1 MVTYGGSAGSAQQVL
16 STFRLNPMHNMSMDA
31 EAENEV
37 RGEASTGVLVRIGSE
52 SPRKVGRGST
62 SGANGDL
69 HQGLS
74 GDF

>member
-1 MVTYGGSAGSAQQVL
+1 MVTYGGSAGSAQVL

-31 EAENEV
+31 EAEGEV
-37 RGEASTGVLVRIGSE
+37 RGEASTGVLVKIGSE

-74 GDF
+74 GEF